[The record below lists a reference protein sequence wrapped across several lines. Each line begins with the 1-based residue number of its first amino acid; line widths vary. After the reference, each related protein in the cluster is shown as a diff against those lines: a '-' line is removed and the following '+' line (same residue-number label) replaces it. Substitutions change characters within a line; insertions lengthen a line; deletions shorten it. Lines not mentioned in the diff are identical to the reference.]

1 MMVLVD
7 TCIWSLALRRRCAVA
22 HRLERHEFEQLIRE
36 SRVQMVGAVRQELLS
51 GIRVA
56 RQFEVLRSHLQPFE
70 DLKLDTEDYE
80 TAARYFNLCRTH
92 GIQGS
97 NTDFLLCAVAARRDL
112 SIFTADNDFV
122 RFARYLPLKLH
133 TGDGSRQL

>member
-7 TCIWSLALRRRCAVA
+7 TCIWSLALRRRCALA
-22 HRLERHEFEQLIRE
+22 QRPDRSEFEQLIRE

-51 GIRVA
+51 GIRVP
-56 RQFEVLRSHLQPFE
+56 RQFEVLRSHLQAFE
-70 DLKLDTEDYE
+70 DLQLETEDYE
-80 TAARYFNLCRTH
+80 TAARYFNLCREK

-97 NTDFLLCAVAARRDL
+97 NTDFLLCAISARRDL
-112 SIFTADNDFV
+112 SIFTVDNDFV

-133 TGDGSRQL
+133 TGDGSR